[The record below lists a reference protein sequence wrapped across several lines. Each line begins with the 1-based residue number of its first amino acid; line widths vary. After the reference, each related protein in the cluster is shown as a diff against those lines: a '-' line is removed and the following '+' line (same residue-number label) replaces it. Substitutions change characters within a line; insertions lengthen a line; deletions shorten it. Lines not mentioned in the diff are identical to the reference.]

1 MSIYVQL
8 ELRLVNSLVL
18 PRLLFIILEISD
30 YKADQRAKRTMHE
43 KTVEEVSLSRT
54 FLVYRRNLELD

>member
-43 KTVEEVSLSRT
+43 KNCGRSFIAKNISRLQEKLRT
-54 FLVYRRNLELD
+54 